1 MPERDLSLSMAVWSH
16 EHLTNATLLLLLR
29 IRSIALL
36 SRQRLDSS
44 CYCRSLGN
52 ELCRLWMNSFWTRE
66 PAMHEDC
73 LSSTDTDKKKDV
85 VIVVVHHRRHHQCCR
100 PRRRRCDRSSL
111 GDCLS
116 KLKLPDWTQ
125 TEDKCGRGGSRYTGK
140 IGLCPGLGNVKR
152 SKFSSF
158 SVSSFVCRCV
168 SAVTICRSAPAT
180 SFFLFT

>member
-36 SRQRLDSS
+36 SRQRLDTS

-52 ELCRLWMNSFWTRE
+52 EPCRLWMNSFWTKQ

-116 KLKLPDWTQ
+116 KLKLPDWWRKLYWGALPRG
-125 TEDKCGRGGSRYTGK
+125 ESWRPLGVLSELSRSGPSLFGRT
-140 IGLCPGLGNVKR
+140 
-152 SKFSSF
+152 
-158 SVSSFVCRCV
+158 
-168 SAVTICRSAPAT
+168 
-180 SFFLFT
+180 